1 MTVILASGA
10 SATAGRFLVTWFV
23 VGLIATVVISP
34 FQRRIGG
41 QQATGG
47 GPGGSE
53 PAIIGVTWFLA
64 AIATGI
70 YIAHDAM
77 SSAAVG

>member
-1 MTVILASGA
+1 VTVFLASAG

-23 VGLIATVVISP
+23 VGLIATIVLQP

-47 GPGGSE
+47 GPGGAE

-64 AIATGI
+64 ALATGI

-77 SSAAVG
+77 SSVAVG